1 MFEQMRWPAWG
12 KHRKWLVLLGLT
24 LVAYVAAMNRAQAFF
39 WLIPALLTATLLTG
53 YFWPRWLVRRLEV
66 TRQGPSRAQEGAVV
80 QFEVQVHNPGRLP
93 RFMVEL
99 IDHLP
104 FTDLSG
110 GSLPTGTPQWLGM
123 LNHLPGRRTVM
134 FQVPVPCEKRG
145 FYTLGPV
152 GLASSF
158 PLGLSEARVLCGHAQ
173 QTLTVYPDVFSVLHL
188 PLRGA
193 PSQIH
198 RGGYQ
203 LPEGSGAAEFS
214 GLREYRRGD
223 NPRHIHWPTTARL
236 NELMVREFEPL
247 ASACVFLLLDQTQA
261 ANVGVGRHTTFEY
274 AVRIAASLA
283 RTACENGI
291 RTRLAGSGS
300 GAMGGVAAF
309 GNVHYQQLLD
319 ALAVVDSRAEQTY
332 GAWLAALAPSG
343 LRGETA
349 VVFLSSTRTNWPDTL
364 QALVV
369 LSARGMHLWAVVFD
383 VPSFSPAGD
392 VVRNVYADPQQMN
405 AELLA
410 LGAHVVNVRRGDD
423 LVKVFNP

>member
-1 MFEQMRWPAWG
+1 MFGQMNWPAWG

-24 LVAYVAAMNRAQAFF
+24 LVAYVAAMNRAQGFF
-39 WLIPALLTATLLTG
+39 WLVPALLMATLLVG
-53 YFWPRWLVRRLEV
+53 HVWPRWLVRRLEV

-80 QFEVQVHNPGRLP
+80 EFEVQVRNPGFLP

-104 FTDLSG
+104 FTGLSS
-110 GSLPTGTPQWLGM
+110 GSLPKGAPQWLGM
-123 LNHLPGRRTVM
+123 LKHLPGRRTVTL
-134 FQVPVPCEKRG
+134 QVQVPCEKRG
-145 FYTLGPV
+145 FYKLGPA

-158 PLGLSEARVLCGHAQ
+158 PLGLSEARVLCDHSQ

-203 LPEGSGAAEFS
+203 LPEGAGAAEFS

-236 NELMVREFEPL
+236 SELMVREFEPL
-247 ASACVFLLLDQTQA
+247 ASACMFLMLDQTQA
-261 ANVGVGRHTTFEY
+261 ANVGAGRHTTFEY

-283 RTACENGI
+283 RTACEKGI

-300 GAMGGVAAF
+300 GAMGGAAAF
-309 GNVHYQQLLD
+309 GSVHYQQLLD
-319 ALAVVDSRAEQTY
+319 AFAVVDSRADQTY
-332 GAWLAALAPSG
+332 GAWLAEQAPNG

-349 VVFLSSTRTNWPDTL
+349 VVFLSPTRSNWPDVL
-364 QALVV
+364 QALAV

-392 VVRNVYADPQQMN
+392 MVRNVYADPQQMN

-410 LGAHVVNVRRGDD
+410 LGAHVVNVCRGDD

>member
-12 KHRKWLVLLGLT
+12 KHRKWLVLLALT
-24 LVAYVAAMNRAQAFF
+24 LVAYVAALNRAQAFF
-39 WLIPALLTATLLTG
+39 WLVPALLTATLLTG

-80 QFEVQVHNPGRLP
+80 QFEVQVHNPGWLP

-104 FTDLSG
+104 FTGLSD
-110 GSLPTGTPQWLGM
+110 GSTPKGQPQWLGM
-123 LNHLPGRRTVM
+123 LTHLPGRRKLT

-158 PLGLSEARVLCGHAQ
+158 PLGLSEARVLCEHAQ

-236 NELMVREFEPL
+236 SELMVREFEPL
-247 ASACVFLLLDQTQA
+247 ASACLFLLLDQTPV
-261 ANVGVGRHTTFEY
+261 ANIGVGKHTTFEY

-283 RTACENGI
+283 RTACEKGI
-291 RTRLAGSGS
+291 RTRLAGSGTGS
-300 GAMGGVAAF
+300 QVGPAAF
-309 GNVHYQQLLD
+309 GSVHFQHLLD
-319 ALAVVDSRAEQTY
+319 VLAVVDSDADQTY
-332 GAWLAALAPSG
+332 DAWLSAVAPSG

-349 VVFLSSTRTNWPDTL
+349 VVFLTPTRSAWPATC
-364 QALVV
+364 QALAV
-369 LSARGMHLWAVVFD
+369 LGARGMHLWAVVFD
-383 VPSFSPAGD
+383 VPSFSPAGGL
-392 VVRNVYADPQQMN
+392 VRNVYADPKQMT

-410 LGAHVVNVRRGDD
+410 MGAHVVNVRQGDD